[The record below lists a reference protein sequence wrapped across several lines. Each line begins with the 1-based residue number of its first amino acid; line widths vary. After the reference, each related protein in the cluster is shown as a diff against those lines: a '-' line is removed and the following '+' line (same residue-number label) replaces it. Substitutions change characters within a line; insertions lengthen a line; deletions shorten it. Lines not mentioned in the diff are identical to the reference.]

1 MGFAKRLVATALL
14 LLLGLASAQAAS
26 SGEVHIFSGAVK
38 SVDLA
43 AKTLTITSGG
53 KSFVFHVTPE
63 TKLTSYWGNARL
75 ETIKPGQGATVVM
88 KLGPGNIG
96 IAQKIHTVPTDLGA
110 RITSYY
116 SAKTINGAT
125 VYGNAVGN
133 YVTYEPPQ
141 DAWST
146 TLQYRRYSGAM
157 FLLIV
162 QRDGSVSEVRP
173 LASLG
178 YTELDDRAIR
188 WFKRWK
194 FRPNSVTE
202 VRMPM
207 VYQFNRR

>member
-1 MGFAKRLVATALL
+1 MELPGRLAAVALL
-14 LLLGLASAQAAS
+14 FLLGLATAQTAFCE
-26 SGEVHIFSGAVK
+26 EVHIFSGEVR

-43 AKTLTITSGG
+43 AKTITITSGG

-63 TKLTSYWGNARL
+63 TKLSSYFGHVRL
-75 ETIKPGQGATVVM
+75 DTIERGEGATVVM

-96 IAQKIHTVPTDLGA
+96 IAQKISIAPSALGA
-110 RITSYY
+110 KITFYY
-116 SAKTINGAT
+116 SAKTIDGDT
-125 VYGNAVGN
+125 VYGNAVAN
-133 YVTYEPPQ
+133 YVAYEPPE

-146 TLQYRRYSGAM
+146 TKEYRRYSGAM

-178 YTELDDRAIR
+178 YTELDEHAIR

-207 VYQFNRR
+207 VYRFNRR